1 MSNEY
6 TEKLVD
12 GMSNDLLPGRK
23 TKVKTARKRYAM
35 PPTKSP
41 LDDLVDDF
49 PPIPEPLQRKRTDK
63 DRWVERGFRRE
74 WITK

>member
-6 TEKLVD
+6 TDKLVD

-23 TKVKTARKRYAM
+23 TKVKTAKKRYFSGM
-35 PPTKSP
+35 KVPTEAP

-49 PPIPEPLQRKRTDK
+49 PPIPEHLQRKRTTK
-63 DRWVERGFRRE
+63 DRWV
-74 WITK
+74 